1 MPMTDKWSG
10 LADLLATL
18 IERHAAEL
26 DLEHL
31 PNRRDEPEE
40 KEICE
45 SYPIDYQKAA

>member
-1 MPMTDKWSG
+1 MTDKWSG

-31 PNRRDEPEE
+31 PNREAEPREQD
-40 KEICE
+40 ICE
-45 SYPIDYQKAA
+45 SYLIDYQKAA